1 MATNPP
7 ATGARVVSAT
17 TERLFETV
25 EALFGRPLTEAE
37 RLSFTTRLA
46 GINTTAVAPG
56 DLITADLFNALRADI
71 NDLAL
76 RLASIEAT
84 ATLGAPIITAITP
97 ADLTAGETITIE
109 GRNLTPGLLTLLSV
123 GFVDIEPRLL
133 LSGSGPNRLILTT
146 PGIIGLAAGGSAV
159 LVRVGNAAGEAQR
172 SIILRPGAALNLQ
185 AIAVFRLLG
194 VSPTGALRG
203 NTSYDYRF
211 EVAITASQAETF
223 NLTASIT
230 PRTGATGFTATIAG
244 DGLIE
249 IPQSPST
256 PVVRQFSVTVVTGA
270 TGAADLGL
278 TLKGTSFSE
287 FTQSSQL
294 FPIVLAAAPIS
305 TSTQIEFGSAYVSGR
320 RASVGGGAVTVTQ
333 LVNPLNPLYP
343 PSPIIL
349 YVPITAIK
357 QPGRYTFAVRSDPST
372 SDWNVQLNSDAEFLS
387 STASPTPAEIR
398 IGITPKTTVPA
409 SAALELVVTGD
420 GALPDASLRLNLLTA
435 GP

>member
-1 MATNPP
+1 MPANQSATD
-7 ATGARVVSAT
+7 ARVISAT
-17 TERLFETV
+17 SERLFETV

-159 LVRVGNAAGEAQR
+159 VVRVGNAAGEAQR

-185 AIAVFRLLG
+185 AIVEFRLLG
-194 VSPTGALRG
+194 VTPPGALIP
-203 NTSYDYRF
+203 NTPYVYRF
-211 EVAITASQAETF
+211 EVAITPSQAETF
-223 NLTASIT
+223 KLTASIT

-244 DGLIE
+244 DGLFA

-256 PVVRQFSVTVVTGA
+256 AVVRQFTVTVVTGA

-278 TLKGTSFSE
+278 TLKGTRFSD
-287 FTQSSQL
+287 FNQTPTL
-294 FPIVLAAAPIS
+294 FPIVLAAQPNP
-305 TSTQIEFGSAYVSGR
+305 TSTQVVFGSAAVAGEL
-320 RASVGGGAVTVTQ
+320 ASVGGGAVTVKQPVDPTKTIN
-333 LVNPLNPLYP
+333 LF
-343 PSPIIL
+343 
-349 YVPITAIK
+349 VPITKIL
-357 QPGRYTFAVRSDPST
+357 QPGKYTFAVRSDPSP
-372 SDWNVQLNSDAEFLS
+372 SDWDVQLNSDAEFVS
-387 STASPTPAEIR
+387 STASPTPGKIR
-398 IGITPKTTVPA
+398 IGITPKITAPA
-409 SAALELVVTGD
+409 SAAVELIVTGD
-420 GALPDASLRLNLLTA
+420 GALPDASLRLNLLTD
-435 GP
+435 

>member
-194 VSPTGALRG
+194 VSPTGALSR

-230 PRTGATGFTATIAG
+230 PRAGATGFTATIAG
-244 DGLIE
+244 DGLIA

-256 PVVRQFSVTVVTGA
+256 PIVRQFTVTVVTGA

-294 FPIVLAAAPIS
+294 FPILLAATPIS

-320 RASVGGGAVTVTQ
+320 WASVGGGAVTVT
-333 LVNPLNPLYP
+333 NTT
-343 PSPIIL
+343 SPIDGTPIPIRL

-357 QPGRYTFAVRSDPST
+357 QPGRYTFAVRSDPSP
-372 SDWNVQLNSDAEFLS
+372 SDWNVQLNSDAEFVS

-398 IGITPKTTVPA
+398 IGITPPNRVPA
-409 SAALELVVTGD
+409 SSALELIVTGD
-420 GALPDASLRLNLLTA
+420 GDLPDASLRLNLLTA